1 MSNTDLTPAQSL
13 ARADYELLTRLASTA
28 AAVTTGQKR
37 VAEAHLRDV
46 AYHAAELT
54 QKAQEA
60 ATAMEL
66 VQLTG
71 AQARYPEIAQLA
83 LAGDS
88 TGVSM
93 ALMDAMKEVMGY

>member
-1 MSNTDLTPAQSL
+1 MSNADRTPAQSL
-13 ARADYELLTRLASTA
+13 AMADYEVLTRLAR
-28 AAVTTGQKR
+28 AVEAVNTGQKR

-66 VQLTG
+66 VQRTG
-71 AQARYPEIAQLA
+71 AQARYPEIAEKA

-88 TGVSM
+88 TGVNM
-93 ALMDAMKEVMGY
+93 GLIDALREVMGY